1 MFVQQLFNGITLGVI
16 YALIAVGYSLVFGIL
31 RIVNFSHGSVY
42 AFGAYITLLVTI
54 SVPFG
59 LLPAIIVSLLVSGCL
74 GYIIDF
80 TALKPLRKKESPP
93 IATLITTI
101 GISYIIQNMLM
112 IVFGSESKFFPK
124 IFDFGIV
131 YLFGAKFQSTQLFIF
146 GVSLLLLLG
155 LTIFIHKTKIG
166 LAMRGV
172 EQNMVAAHLVGVP
185 VNRIIG
191 FTFFLG
197 GATASIAA
205 SLVSGNY
212 QIVYPLMG
220 FMTGLKAFSASVL
233 GGIGVLHGAVIGGL
247 IIGVC
252 ESLAGTYIDGGMKD
266 AVAFIIL
273 ILVIVIKPT
282 GLFGKKT
289 VMKV

>member
-54 SVPFG
+54 SFSWG
-59 LLPAIIVSLLVSGCL
+59 LLPAIVVSLFVTGCL
-74 GYIIDF
+74 GYIIDL
-80 TALKPLRKKESPP
+80 TALKPLRKKKSPP

-131 YLFGAKFQSTQLFIF
+131 YIGGVKFQSTQLFILA
-146 GVSLLLLLG
+146 VSLLLLLG
-155 LTIFIHKTKIG
+155 LTLFIHKTKIG

-185 VNRIIG
+185 VNRVIG
-191 FTFFLG
+191 LTFFLG

-205 SLVSGNY
+205 TLVSGNY

-252 ESLAGTYIDGGMKD
+252 ESLAGTYIDGGIKD
-266 AVAFIIL
+266 AVAFVIL
-273 ILVIVIKPT
+273 ILVIIIKPT
-282 GLFGKKT
+282 GLFGKKV